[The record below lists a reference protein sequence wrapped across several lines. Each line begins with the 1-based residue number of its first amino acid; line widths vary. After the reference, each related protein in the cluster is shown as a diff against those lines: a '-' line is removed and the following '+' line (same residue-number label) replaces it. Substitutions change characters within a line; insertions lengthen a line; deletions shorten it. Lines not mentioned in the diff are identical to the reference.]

1 MPPLRNKPVCRKC
14 GQQHWNMVACADAPA
29 RNQTEERN
37 ETRRREFIV
46 KRPRDGYRE
55 FGDVLD
61 PDTQRMGHTT
71 FALRR
76 QPGERI
82 GSVRS

>member
-1 MPPLRNKPVCRKC
+1 
-14 GQQHWNMVACADAPA
+14 MVACDKADQ
-29 RNQTEERN
+29 RNDQEERN

-46 KRPRDGYRE
+46 TRPREGYRE
-55 FGDVLD
+55 FGDVLE
-61 PDTQRMGHTT
+61 PDTQRMGRNT
-71 FALRR
+71 FAIRR